1 MNPSHRLE
9 GRESGIETTAKTT
22 GTVLGDRKGLP
33 DDARLPGA
41 SAEAAANPLDPIV
54 FICAPENGHPPYVG
68 VGPGIRAC
76 PICGRGAP

>member
-1 MNPSHRLE
+1 MTLGNPSVPEAMTPALVRPGE
-9 GRESGIETTAKTT
+9 PRE
-22 GTVLGDRKGLP
+22 
-33 DDARLPGA
+33 
-41 SAEAAANPLDPIV
+41 PIV